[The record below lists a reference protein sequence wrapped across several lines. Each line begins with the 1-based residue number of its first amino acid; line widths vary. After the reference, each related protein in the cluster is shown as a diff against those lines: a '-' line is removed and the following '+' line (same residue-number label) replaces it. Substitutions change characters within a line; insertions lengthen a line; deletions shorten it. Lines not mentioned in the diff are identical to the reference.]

1 MKQKQRFLTIL
12 PLLADAAGVAG
23 VILLLP
29 TLTALFVDPSTINVL
44 IISGAFVVYC
54 TAVYLIRKLE
64 PAADAERLSRLPA
77 WLADPLTMRL
87 LAILF
92 SLALAVLFLQQFGY
106 WDSIFVVDD
115 RILGAGESSSFF
127 VYGPGAWIGVS
138 LFYVLV
144 LSASVRVTIEEESRN
159 YSGLALLGLLGVNG
173 MLLLGT
179 AVLQSLNVFSGWLGM
194 SGAFVLLGL
203 LFAPPRIWYLA
214 KRPSLLATFSYLF
227 LLLFCAWQMW

>member
-29 TLTALFVDPSTINVL
+29 TLTALFVEPSTINVL

-77 WLADPLTMRL
+77 WLAEPLTMRL

-227 LLLFCAWQMW
+227 LLLFCAWQM

>member
-29 TLTALFVDPSTINVL
+29 TLTALFVEPSTINVL

-54 TAVYLIRKLE
+54 TAVYLSRKLE

-77 WLADPLTMRL
+77 WLAEPLTMRL

-115 RILGAGESSSFF
+115 RILGAGESSSFC